1 MKSGI
6 HPEWH
11 QAKIICTCGNTFT
24 AGSTLPQIQVDI
36 CSHCHPFY
44 TGQQKFIDTQG
55 QVEKFTKRQS
65 VSEVRKTERVKIAAE
80 RQSKEQQAKAEKP
93 SLKELLLRARRKA
106 TS

>member
-11 QAKIICTCGNTFT
+11 QAKISCTCGNTFT
-24 AGSTLPQIQVDI
+24 VGSTLPQIQIDI

-65 VSEVRKTERVKIAAE
+65 VSEIRKSERVKIIAE